1 MGKIN
6 VGDWVTQYKAGYW
19 MVKELHAKCSL
30 FDSGGLHKGD
40 PAGFIAVL
48 QKALGSR
55 FNFDMEMSACDLSL
69 CSPVTKAEK
78 RKIDKYY
85 YGHPDEKTKFETYEA
100 TVPPSVTAIRLSI
113 DEQQRAR
120 LSALLDIELP
130 CLTYQKVE
138 ALLAENGIA
147 EAPAGA
153 DNALLYLY
161 GYVWEH
167 DANFNQVY
175 FNYEIKL
182 YG

>member
-78 RKIDKYY
+78 ERLTSISTDIRMRKRNLR
-85 YGHPDEKTKFETYEA
+85 HTRQLFRQA
-100 TVPPSVTAIRLSI
+100 SQPSA
-113 DEQQRAR
+113 
-120 LSALLDIELP
+120 
-130 CLTYQKVE
+130 
-138 ALLAENGIA
+138 
-147 EAPAGA
+147 
-153 DNALLYLY
+153 
-161 GYVWEH
+161 
-167 DANFNQVY
+167 
-175 FNYEIKL
+175 
-182 YG
+182 